1 MIELD
6 VMVEDGRWSGLGDL
20 DGLARRAA
28 AAALAVAP
36 GAPAG
41 SVEVSLLLTGDA
53 AVQALNREWRGQDKP
68 TNVLSFPAPDQP
80 GPPGPRPI
88 GDVVLAYETVAR
100 EADQEGKPLAD
111 HATHLIVHGMLHL
124 LGFDHELEAEAQIME
139 GLEIEALATLG
150 VGNPYAD
157 RAA

>member
-1 MIELD
+1 VIELD
-6 VMVEDGRWSGLGDL
+6 VMVEDDRWSRLGDL
-20 DGLARRAA
+20 DGMARRAV

-36 GAPAG
+36 GAPTWP
-41 SVEVSLLLTGDA
+41 VEVSLLLTGDA

-68 TNVLSFPAPDQP
+68 TNVLSFPASGQP
-80 GPPGPRPI
+80 GLPGPRHL
-88 GDVVLAYETVAR
+88 GDIALAYETLAR
-100 EADQEGKPLAD
+100 EADQERKPLLD

-139 GLEIEALATLG
+139 GLEIQALATLG
-150 VGNPYAD
+150 VGDPYAD